1 MSTVSHDPLNLLRAT
16 IAAKKDILLLDKT
29 GQAPVDAVIKASYIS
44 LLSDPSA
51 ADETPADRDPLRLV
65 LAADTPTRFTTQLN
79 DAGTTYTLAQL
90 AYVYTSQGTTA
101 AEYMKNASVGGVGVH
116 VPTGVGTA
124 GVPGGGENA
133 FRPVTLIDRR
143 VVLEYLLGG
152 PAPAGRILVLG
163 NFEGSLPAAHNPAL
177 STLLA
182 PEASTDASHPP
193 QVGGKRKAYQINQAD
208 VEEVKKIRAQ
218 EVSIQDRYETLR
230 ITVGGKKTDFTALR
244 KAIMAERV
252 KPLREILKTQKAG
265 ATGILTGSGAG
276 DRPKKQRAAQQN
288 IILLSSS
295 PTALITMWNVKRFL
309 EDGVYEKSD
318 QAKARQQAEGNRRLE
333 DVIVIYRTIIT
344 HDGTERKIKY
354 YALESTDVL
363 AKLAGTEA
371 AWDRVL
377 CVFTTGQA
385 WQFKSYKW
393 SDPRE
398 LFKHVRGVYFQLSND
413 QPHPAIKDWKVTTYK
428 IDPTKRHTDKP
439 TVGAFWAFVESPR
452 R

>member
-163 NFEGSLPAAHNPAL
+163 SK
-177 STLLA
+177 
-182 PEASTDASHPP
+182 PED
-193 QVGGKRKAYQINQAD
+193 
-208 VEEVKKIRAQ
+208 
-218 EVSIQDRYETLR
+218 
-230 ITVGGKKTDFTALR
+230 
-244 KAIMAERV
+244 
-252 KPLREILKTQKAG
+252 
-265 ATGILTGSGAG
+265 
-276 DRPKKQRAAQQN
+276 QRA
-288 IILLSSS
+288 SGSC
-295 PTALITMWNVKRFL
+295 FF
-309 EDGVYEKSD
+309 
-318 QAKARQQAEGNRRLE
+318 
-333 DVIVIYRTIIT
+333 
-344 HDGTERKIKY
+344 H
-354 YALESTDVL
+354 
-363 AKLAGTEA
+363 
-371 AWDRVL
+371 
-377 CVFTTGQA
+377 
-385 WQFKSYKW
+385 
-393 SDPRE
+393 
-398 LFKHVRGVYFQLSND
+398 
-413 QPHPAIKDWKVTTYK
+413 
-428 IDPTKRHTDKP
+428 
-439 TVGAFWAFVESPR
+439 
-452 R
+452 